1 MAIFHSSSQ
10 VIGRSKGKSSVA
22 SSAYRSGE
30 KIIDE
35 RTGLIHD
42 FRRKKGVVYSNILVP
57 QNAPEWTKKREILWN
72 EVEKIEKRKDSQ
84 LAREINL
91 ALPIELNREE
101 QIKLLEKYTKENFV
115 DNGMIADIAIHDIE
129 DGNPHAHIM
138 LTMRN
143 ITENGFGN
151 KNREWNDRK
160 NIELWRENLALT
172 INKAL
177 EEKGIKDRV
186 DHRSYKEQGI
196 EKLPTKHEG
205 YVVRAME
212 KRGIKTNRGNENRKI
227 LEKNKMLQVI
237 NENFEILIELRGD
250 YNESKFRGV
259 TKTERRVN
267 DGVGEE
273 ERSRGVEKT
282 KGRSEENKR
291 RSVYERGISDRTRKD
306 DEKYKKNGIEYFER
320 LKKDR
325 ELAERRERELRE
337 LEEERIRREKEEY
350 RRFEE
355 SLRRNREN
363 EREFEM

>member
-10 VIGRSKGKSSVA
+10 VISRSKGKSSVA

-30 KIIDE
+30 KILDE

-57 QNAPEWTKKREILWN
+57 LNAPEWTKKREVLWN

-101 QIKLLEKYTKENFV
+101 QIKLLENYTKENFV
-115 DNGMIADIAIHDIE
+115 DNGMIADIVIHDIE

-138 LTMRN
+138 LTMRT
-143 ITENGFGN
+143 IKENGFGN

-172 INKAL
+172 INNAL
-177 EEKGIKDRV
+177 EEKGIKEKV

-212 KRGIKTNRGNENRKI
+212 KRGIKTNIGNENRKI
-227 LEKNKMLQVI
+227 LEENKMLEVI
-237 NENFEILIELRGD
+237 NENFEILMELRGD
-250 YNESKFRGV
+250 NNESRFRGA
-259 TKTERRVN
+259 TKTERGIN
-267 DGVGEE
+267 EGVREAEGN
-273 ERSRGVEKT
+273 RGVEKT
-282 KGRSEENKR
+282 KGRSGELKKNSISEG
-291 RSVYERGISDRTRKD
+291 GISGSIREYDERVEDAGRK
-306 DEKYKKNGIEYFER
+306 YFER
-320 LKKDR
+320 LERDI
-325 ELAERRERELRE
+325 ELATRRERELRE

-355 SLRRNREN
+355 SLRRDRDN
-363 EREFEM
+363 EWEFEM